1 MFVRDSYA
9 IVFPLRLRCMD
20 VLSDVVASMRAGVP
34 RSARVEWPAR
44 WGAAVSLRTRL
55 GGFPRGAAGLVLGD
69 PAGR

>member
-1 MFVRDSYA
+1 
-9 IVFPLRLRCMD
+9 MD